1 MKKKLTY
8 YILAL
13 LSFLSVDSLTLISA
27 QVDSLRDF
35 SAEKDLTI
43 RLMPI
48 KENFKRINSIANWTS
63 IDAKGLWESIEGGE
77 IKYYYQNDI
86 LEKIVTRHYGEM
98 FQRLTEYYSL
108 NGQLSFVYVKHYRY
122 YKTFDFENSEIF
134 EHRSYFENGVMIHH
148 ISDQSE
154 ASPFSDYYFLEEIS
168 RLRASYE
175 KYVAGKD
182 LEEL

>member
-1 MKKKLTY
+1 MKRKLTY

-13 LSFLSVDSLTLISA
+13 LSFLSVDSLTSISA
-27 QVDSLRDF
+27 QADSLPDF
-35 SAEKDLTI
+35 STEKDLTS

-48 KENFKRINSIANWTS
+48 KENFKRINTVESWTS
-63 IDAKGLWESIEGGE
+63 IDVKSLWESIEGGE

-98 FQRLTEYYSL
+98 FQRLTEYYLL

-134 EHRSYFENGVMIHH
+134 EHRSYYENGDIIHH
-148 ISDQSE
+148 ISDQGD
-154 ASPFSDYYFLEEIS
+154 ASPFSEYYFLEEIRILKTS
-168 RLRASYE
+168 CE